1 MTETYEPSHR
11 SGRPS
16 GSLETRGAAL
26 AEALGYVA
34 AWRRM
39 RVVVKYGGHSMT
51 PEGEGTLIE
60 DVALLHRAEVR
71 VVLVHGGGPEI
82 SELLERLGV
91 PARFVDGLRV
101 TDEPTMRV
109 VEMVLGGGIN
119 KRLVGRLQAF
129 GARAVGLS
137 GKDGDLLQAVPHE
150 RAELGLVGRVAAVDT
165 GVLTTLLDGGFV
177 PVIAPLA
184 RGEGGITYN
193 VNADLAAAAIAGA
206 LEAEKFLL
214 LTDVPGVLDVRQDP
228 PRLIS
233 ELRPDEARQL
243 IADGV
248 VSRGMI
254 PKVESCLSALDRGVR
269 SAHILSAATPRAL
282 LLELFTD
289 SGIGTMIRTHREQSR
304 RSEPAR
310 REASRERRPAGSG
323 ADPENASK
331 AGSRS
336 GRT

>member
-1 MTETYEPSHR
+1 MPESMSPGS
-11 SGRPS
+11 RPPAPRRKAALS
-16 GSLETRGAAL
+16 QETRGAAL

-34 AWRRM
+34 AWRRLC
-39 RVVVKYGGHSMT
+39 VVVKYGGSSMT

-60 DVALLHRAEVR
+60 DVALLHRAGVR

-91 PARFVDGLRV
+91 PGRFVDGLRV

-165 GVLTTLLDGGFV
+165 LVLTTLLDGGFV

-184 RGEGGITYN
+184 RGEGGATYN

-206 LEAEKFLL
+206 LAAEKFLL
-214 LTDVPGVLDVRQDP
+214 LTDVPGVLDHRGGASKLV
-228 PRLIS
+228 S
-233 ELRPDEARQL
+233 ELGPAQAREL
-243 IADGV
+243 IREGV
-248 VSRGMI
+248 ISGGMI
-254 PKVESCLSALDRGVR
+254 PKVEACLSALDRGVS
-269 SAHILSAATPRAL
+269 SAHVLSAATPRAL

-289 SGIGTMIRTHREQSR
+289 AGIGTMIRS
-304 RSEPAR
+304 SLSGAR
-310 REASRERRPAGSG
+310 RPTS
-323 ADPENASK
+323 ADPEHDPEQL
-331 AGSRS
+331 
-336 GRT
+336 

>member
-1 MTETYEPSHR
+1 MSETPESSNSR
-11 SGRPS
+11 QLSIS
-16 GSLETRGAAL
+16 QEVRGAAL

-34 AWRRM
+34 AWRRL

-60 DVALLHRAEVR
+60 DVALLHRAGVR

-91 PARFVDGLRV
+91 PGRFVDGLRV

-184 RGEGGITYN
+184 RGAGGVTYN

-214 LTDVPGVLDVRQDP
+214 LTDVPGVLDVRREP
-228 PRLIS
+228 PSLLS
-233 ELRPDEARQL
+233 ELRPGEARTL
-243 IADGV
+243 IAEGV
-248 VSRGMI
+248 ISRGMI
-254 PKVESCLSALDRGVR
+254 PKVESCLSAIDRGVR

-289 SGIGTMIRTHREQSR
+289 AGIGTMIRSHREGGR
-304 RSEPAR
+304 RQEPAPR
-310 REASRERRPAGSG
+310 QERAGGEPPETGEDDPSG
-323 ADPENASK
+323 PP
-331 AGSRS
+331 
-336 GRT
+336 

>member
-1 MTETYEPSHR
+1 MTDPREPSA
-11 SGRPS
+11 PS
-16 GSLETRGAAL
+16 APRAKTVLSQETRGAAL

-34 AWRRM
+34 AWRRL

-51 PEGEGTLIE
+51 PDGEGTLIE
-60 DVALLHRAEVR
+60 DVALLHRAGVR

-150 RAELGLVGRVAAVDT
+150 RSELGLVGRVAAVDT

-184 RGEGGITYN
+184 RGEGGVTYN

-206 LEAEKFLL
+206 LAAEKFLL
-214 LTDVPGVLDVRQDP
+214 LTDVPGVLDDRGGASKLV
-228 PRLIS
+228 S
-233 ELRPDEARQL
+233 ELGPAQAREL
-243 IADGV
+243 IREGV
-248 VSRGMI
+248 VSAGMI
-254 PKVESCLSALDRGVR
+254 PKVEACLAALDRGVS

-289 SGIGTMIRTHREQSR
+289 AGIGTMIRS
-304 RSEPAR
+304 SLSGAR
-310 REASRERRPAGSG
+310 RPPA
-323 ADPENASK
+323 AEPEPGQEPS
-331 AGSRS
+331 
-336 GRT
+336 